1 MKNRIVMVSETKAE
15 VSKAF
20 AKKARIFGSEEYKLW
35 MAYRQEHPKAK
46 MEIKEIKSKKGKQTY
61 KGLSY
66 GKMEEIIKER
76 KPELLGK
83 FESLKKSPFEKNA
96 YHATRAWFVAEIP
109 DYKEYIPQ
117 QQETQEKRGQVTK
130 VA

>member
-1 MKNRIVMVSETKAE
+1 MKHRIVMVDEKKAE

-20 AKKARIFGSEEYKLW
+20 ERKARIFGSEEYNIW

-46 MEIKEIKSKKGKQTY
+46 MVVKKIKSKPGKQTY

-66 GKMEEIIKER
+66 EKMEEIIKER

-83 FESLKKSPFEKNA
+83 FESLKKSPFEKNP
-96 YHATRAWFVAEIP
+96 YHATRAWFVAAIP
-109 DYKEYIPQ
+109 NYKDYIPQ
-117 QQETQEKRGQVTK
+117 QQEPQEKRGQLTK